1 VIFRVYV
8 NLPGWTYSS
17 TILHWLKPRTK
28 KLRRESPAR
37 AAQLLA
43 QHPTKR
49 GACWL
54 ANIGRLYRD
63 RVTVYHTGTHTY
75 IYIICDFNSSKL
87 KYLKCNWMHTYP
99 HVIWTS
105 LIEATKWID
114 CNSKPGF
121 PWVYVTW
128 NWKGYFSSWAW
139 NRNATAKAY
148 DMVGFREFPG
158 PCNLFC
164 GILAAE
170 NPCFFFPLQRTGE
183 YVPWNG
189 DFRLN
194 SCAHSQ
200 IATH

>member
-1 VIFRVYV
+1 MIFRVYV
-8 NLPGWTYSS
+8 NLPGCTYSS

-54 ANIGRLYRD
+54 ANIGRLYKD
-63 RVTVYHTGTHTY
+63 RVTVYHTGTYTHTY
-75 IYIICDFNSSKL
+75 IYIICDYNLSKL

-128 NWKGYFSSWAW
+128 NWKGYFSSLAW
-139 NRNATAKAY
+139 NRNAKAQSIWH
-148 DMVGFREFPG
+148 GWFPWVPRSMQLILWYPG
-158 PCNLFC
+158 CRKSLFFFLSK
-164 GILAAE
+164 GQVSGGE
-170 NPCFFFPLQRTGE
+170 NP
-183 YVPWNG
+183 YVI
-189 DFRLN
+189 LL
-194 SCAHSQ
+194 
-200 IATH
+200 